1 MTIQPKISIIVPV
14 YNTEKYLSQCLESL
28 LKQTLT
34 EIEIICIDDGSTDGS
49 GKILEEYRQKDARI
63 IVMRQ
68 QNAGQSTA
76 RNKGIKIAK
85 GEYVYFVDS
94 DDWLENDCCQI
105 LYERAEANGLDM
117 ISMAATSDK
126 EESGEY
132 ISEPFYNFY
141 WLDNMEDFS
150 VLPREEY
157 LKHWWQIAPSAALT
171 AYRRAFLLQNNLLF
185 MEGLKYEDCLFF
197 KQALFATDK
206 FGVCR
211 RPLYFHRGHAE
222 STVNNGGRHYLDWF
236 TINAKINELLE
247 KNDILQKQRDIWL
260 FSTGNYSFK
269 LWNGI
274 KKEFRREYFEKAHAF
289 YTTHSPSTGW
299 VISSRVLR
307 KFMYSLLIAKSYFAF
322 RLLYFLP
329 KKASKKHVSIRIFGV
344 KLKYKK
350 EK

>member
-1 MTIQPKISIIVPV
+1 MQPKISIIVPV
-14 YNTEKYLSQCLESL
+14 YNAEKYLPQCLDSL

-63 IVMRQ
+63 TVMNQ
-68 QNAGQSTA
+68 QNAGQSVA
-76 RNKGIKIAK
+76 RNKGFKIATGK
-85 GEYVYFVDS
+85 YVHFVDS
-94 DDWLENDCCQI
+94 DDWLTDDCCQI
-105 LYERAEANGLDM
+105 LYERAEADGLDM
-117 ISMAATSDK
+117 ISMAATSYK

-141 WLDNMEDFS
+141 WLDNMENFS

-185 MEGLKYEDCLFF
+185 MEGLKFEDCLFF

-206 FGVCR
+206 LGVCR

-236 TINAKINELLE
+236 DINAKIYELIKNNE
-247 KNDILQKQRDIWL
+247 ISQKQIDIWL
-260 FSTGNYSFK
+260 FSTVSYSFK

-274 KKEFRREYFEKAHAF
+274 KKEFRREYFEKARDF
-289 YTTHSPSTGW
+289 YTTYSPSTGW
-299 VISSRVLR
+299 VIGDRDLR
-307 KFMYSLLIAKSYFAF
+307 KFMYTLLIAKNYFIF
-322 RLLYFLP
+322 RVLCFLP
-329 KKASKKHVSIRIFGV
+329 KKASKKCVSIRIFGV
-344 KLKYKK
+344 KMKYKK
-350 EK
+350 ER